1 MIIAFFLFNLVTL
14 YSSPGLLLSS
24 AASSFTMLRLS
35 ARGARKVFYVK
46 PYRLSCL
53 STAGNNESPTTA
65 VRQNTAVDQSSLWKY
80 LNSMGLEGFADES
93 QCVMRQFA
101 HGNTLMGDLVHILCS
116 SYLCTYIHVYIII
129 SCICTGQSNPTFMV
143 TLYRSQA
150 TSW

>member
-1 MIIAFFLFNLVTL
+1 M
-14 YSSPGLLLSS
+14 
-24 AASSFTMLRLS
+24 
-35 ARGARKVFYVK
+35 FYVK

-101 HGNTLMGDLVHILCS
+101 HGNTLMGGLVHILCS
-116 SYLCTYIHVYIII
+116 SCLCTYIHVYIII
-129 SCICTGQSNPTFMV
+129 SCIPGVYRTVQSNFHGNFCNRKYV
-143 TLYRSQA
+143 YRSQA